1 MSNNKLQD
9 IKNRFEIVGNSPLL
23 NRALEI
29 AVKVAPTD
37 MNVLIIGE
45 SGVGKENFSKI
56 IHHLSKRKHNP
67 FIAINCGAIP
77 AGTIDSELF
86 GHEKGSF
93 TSAHDAR
100 KGYFE
105 TVNGGTIFLDEIGEL
120 PFETQSRL
128 LRVLESGEF
137 LKVGSSKVQKTDVR
151 IVAATNKDLLEL
163 TQKGKFRE
171 DLYYRL
177 STVTIKI
184 PPLRERKEDVPF
196 LWAKFA
202 SDVADKYHIPPLGL
216 DKQAMQRVQEFP
228 WPGNIRQLKNIVE
241 QVSVLETERE
251 LDESTM
257 VKYLPAVAGNF
268 LTYSNEAQQG
278 PNFQERE
285 ILYKFLFD
293 FKRDLSDIRNIL
305 FQYVGNGSMPPAP
318 MNPNVSNLPARII
331 DNTYNPTPAPPKDE
345 YLPVVQ
351 PYNPNEETYDE
362 GEIVESSTGE
372 TLSLSTKEKEM
383 IERALQKHQG
393 KRRLAA
399 QDLGISER
407 TLYRK
412 IKEYNLEEA

>member
-1 MSNNKLQD
+1 MAVSKLQD

-37 MNVLIIGE
+37 MNVLVIGE

-56 IHHLSKRKHNP
+56 IHNLSRRKHNP

-93 TSAHDAR
+93 TSAHEAR

-151 IVAATNKDLLEL
+151 IIAATNKDLLEL
-163 TQKGKFRE
+163 TQKGRFRE

-177 STVTIKI
+177 CTVTIKI
-184 PPLRERKEDVPF
+184 PPLRERPEDIPF
-196 LWAKFA
+196 LWIKFA
-202 SDVADKYHIPPLGL
+202 SDVADKYNVPPLFLTDSGM
-216 DKQAMQRVQEFP
+216 KKVQAFP

-241 QVSVLETERE
+241 QVSILETGRE
-251 LDESTM
+251 IDANEIA
-257 VKYLPAVAGNF
+257 KYLPATTGNF
-268 LTYSNEAQQG
+268 LTYNGDSQQN
-278 PNFQERE
+278 PNYNERE
-285 ILYKFLFD
+285 LLFKFLFD
-293 FKRDLSDIRNIL
+293 FKHDLSDIRDLLINIA
-305 FQYVGNGSMPPAP
+305 GGSAVTAP
-318 MNPNVSNLPARII
+318 LVPNVNLPTRFVENHYSA
-331 DNTYNPTPAPPKDE
+331 APPKEE
-345 YLPVVQ
+345 YIPVQ
-351 PYNPNEETYDE
+351 PYRDEEEFSD
-362 GEIVESSTGE
+362 GEVLENALGE
-372 TLSLSTKEKEM
+372 NLSLSTKEKEM
-383 IERALQKHQG
+383 IELALKKNSG

-399 QDLGISER
+399 KDLGISER

-412 IKEYNLEEA
+412 IKEYNLEEQNEE